1 MSTGEKPFIILGG
14 GGHAKVVAS
23 MLRQLGKSVLGYTD
37 PNPKTILDGQTE
49 YLGTD
54 DILATYDSDDV
65 HYVIGLGSIGPV
77 DARRRLFME
86 QQDRGA
92 SQQDRGA
99 SFPALVHPFATVAP
113 EATLGAGSQVMA
125 GAVVQ
130 AGATIQQNVLVNTG
144 ATVDHDCTVGAH
156 THIAPG
162 CTLSGSVTVEE
173 KVHIGTGATIIQG
186 CAIGK
191 RSVVGAGAVVLE
203 DVEAD
208 VTVVGVPAHPIS

>member
-23 MLRQLGKSVLGYTD
+23 MLRQLGRSVLGYTD
-37 PNPKTILDGQTE
+37 PNPKTILDEQTE

-65 HYVIGLGSIGPV
+65 HYAIGLGSIGPV
-77 DARRRLFME
+77 DARRRLFTE
-86 QQDRGA
+86 QH
-92 SQQDRGA
+92 DRGA

-113 EATLGAGSQVMA
+113 EATLGAGAQVMA

-144 ATVDHDCTVGAH
+144 ATIDHDCTVGAH

-173 KVHIGTGATIIQG
+173 KVHIGTGATVIQG
-186 CAIGK
+186 CTIGK

-203 DVEAD
+203 NVKAG
-208 VTVVGVPAHPIS
+208 VTVVGVPAHPISQI